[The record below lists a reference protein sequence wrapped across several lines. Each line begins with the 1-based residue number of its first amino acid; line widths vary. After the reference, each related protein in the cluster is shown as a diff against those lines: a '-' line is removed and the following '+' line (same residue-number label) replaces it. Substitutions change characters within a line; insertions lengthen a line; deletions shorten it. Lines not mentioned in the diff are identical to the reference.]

1 MDRRLLAVAVVFLLL
16 PLDAIAQ
23 SDDTSPAPTS
33 RTVDTATFLS
43 GAALAFV
50 IHEGGHLVFDEV
62 FDAHPQLQSVHF
74 GPIPFFAIAP
84 TRPLTARQLFTVASA
99 GFWTQELTSD
109 LLQPRQRDL
118 RHEHAP
124 FAKGMLAFDILTSIG
139 YAATAFAQSGPVQ
152 RDTRGMAA
160 ALNVPE
166 PAIGA
171 LILTPAVL
179 EAYRY
184 YRPDSRWAKWATRI
198 AAAGSVVLVVSAPH
212 SRDNN

>member
-1 MDRRLLAVAVVFLLL
+1 VDRCVLAVALSLVLV
-16 PLDAIAQ
+16 PAHAMAQ
-23 SDDTSPAPTS
+23 SDDPSPAPAS
-33 RTVDTATFLS
+33 RTVDTAKFLG

-50 IHEGGHLVFDEV
+50 IHEGGHLVFDEL
-62 FDAHPQLQSVHF
+62 FDAHPHVQSVHF
-74 GPIPFFAIAP
+74 GAIPFFAITP
-84 TRPLTARQLFTVASA
+84 TRPLSARELFTVASA
-99 GFWTQELTSD
+99 GFWTQEITSE
-109 LLQPRQRDL
+109 LLLPQHRDI

-124 FAKGMLAFDILTSIG
+124 FSKGMLAFDVLTSIG
-139 YAATAFAQSGPVQ
+139 YAATAFAQSGPSQ

-160 ALNVPE
+160 ALNAPE

-184 YRPDSRWAKWATRI
+184 FRPESRWARWATRI

-212 SRDNN
+212 SRD

>member
-1 MDRRLLAVAVVFLLL
+1 MERRLLAVILGLLLL
-16 PLDAIAQ
+16 PTHAIAQ
-23 SDDTSPAPTS
+23 SDDTTSAPAS
-33 RTVDTATFLS
+33 RTADTAKFLS
-43 GAALAFV
+43 GAALAFL
-50 IHEGGHLVFDEV
+50 IHEGGHLVFDEA
-62 FDAHPQLQSVHF
+62 FDAHPQLQWVHF
-74 GPIPFFAIAP
+74 GPVPFFAITP
-84 TRPLTARQLFTVASA
+84 TRPLSARELFTVASA
-99 GFWTQELTSD
+99 GFWTQEITSD
-109 LLQPRQRDL
+109 LLQPRHRDL

-160 ALNVPE
+160 SLDVPE
-166 PAIGA
+166 PAIGV

-184 YRPDSRWAKWATRI
+184 FRPESRWARWATRI

-212 SRDNN
+212 

>member
-1 MDRRLLAVAVVFLLL
+1 VDRRLLAVILGLLLL
-16 PLDAIAQ
+16 PTIATAQ
-23 SDDTSPAPTS
+23 SDDTAPAPTS
-33 RTVDTATFLS
+33 RSVDTAKFLS
-43 GAALAFV
+43 GAALAFL
-50 IHEGGHLVFDEV
+50 IHEGGHLVFDEA
-62 FDAHPQLQSVHF
+62 FDAHPQLQWVHF
-74 GPIPFFAIAP
+74 GPIPFFAITP
-84 TRPLTARQLFTVASA
+84 TRPLSARQLFTVASA

-109 LLQPRQRDL
+109 LLQPQHRDL

-139 YAATAFAQSGPVQ
+139 YAATAFAQSGPPQ
-152 RDTRGMAA
+152 RDTRGMAV
-160 ALNVPE
+160 ALDVPE

-184 YRPDSRWAKWATRI
+184 FRPESRWARWATRI

-212 SRDNN
+212 SRD